1 MHYITEIRSPLS
13 EWRASDTLESDC
25 KLIVHVSNAWS
36 HTARLSVKFV
46 KDNRMKTAPHPPYS
60 SNIAAA
66 DVDLF
71 GHVKG
76 SLAGRSFVDAEERFE
91 AVRRHLTA

>member
-25 KLIVHVSNAWS
+25 KLIVYATNAWS
-36 HTARLSVKFV
+36 RTARLSVEFV

-60 SNIAAA
+60 LNITAA
-66 DVDLF
+66 DVYPF
-71 GHVKG
+71 GHAKG
-76 SLAGRSFVDAEERFE
+76 CLGGNSFVDAEERFE
-91 AVRRHLTA
+91 AVRGL